1 MAYDEG
7 IAQILRDDLVAEAV
21 VERKM
26 FGGLAFLIA
35 GHMVAGVHK
44 GGAMFR
50 IAAPDRAAALAL
62 PGAFQ
67 LMMGD
72 RPMAGMLGLSPEDAV
87 DDVRRGALL
96 ALALRAVQAL
106 PPKVAKTKKG

>member
-7 IAQILRDDLVAEAV
+7 LAQLLRDDLAAEPV
-21 VERKM
+21 VEKKM
-26 FGGLAFLIA
+26 FGGLAFLIG

-50 IAAPDRAAALAL
+50 IAAADRAAALAL

-67 LMMGD
+67 LRMGA
-72 RPMAGMLGLSPEDAV
+72 RPMAGMLGLTPEDAAE
-87 DDVRRGALL
+87 DARRGALL
-96 ALALRAVQAL
+96 ALALRAVKAL
-106 PPKVAKTKKG
+106 PPKVAKAKKG